1 MISASYH
8 NTLKPVCFDSKSGSV
23 TADGVATG
31 LLVITYTLPDFCVMS
46 KSTELLED
54 NSQIRIMKDGERN
67 HSMGSLMYGTP
78 PQSKFLMEI
87 V

>member
-1 MISASYH
+1 MISASYY
-8 NTLKPVCFDSKSGSV
+8 NTLKPVCFDSESGNA
-23 TADGVATG
+23 TADGVATR
-31 LLVITYTLPDFCVMS
+31 LLVITYTLLDFCVMS

-67 HSMGSLMYGTP
+67 HSMGSLMDGTP
-78 PQSKFLMEI
+78 PQSKVLMEI